1 MTNTNTSAVNMIKS
15 NFFCSL
21 VYAVCTITP
30 DALVSQIDSKEM
42 GKTELYTSFANSI
55 VDILSQRLV
64 IQCHYNEIL
73 LNLAN
78 VLLKN
83 RGRFYCNLISKPLP
97 SFHYLFRIGSI

>member
-1 MTNTNTSAVNMIKS
+1 MCAPDCVLNLDEKHQHFNNEYDQIQ
-15 NFFCSL
+15 FFCNL

-42 GKTELYTSFANSI
+42 GKTELYTNFANSI
-55 VDILSQRLV
+55 VNILSQRLV

-78 VLLKN
+78 VFKKIVA
-83 RGRFYCNLISKPLP
+83 GFIA
-97 SFHYLFRIGSI
+97 I